1 MYPGLDDALGASNI
15 TTTSQIALQ
24 QAACEVAY
32 TADGYSQSITNLG
45 RVSLSSDNVFGEDGG
60 VHQLAVM
67 TGDATGGFTIDL
79 TIAV

>member
-1 MYPGLDDALGASNI
+1 MNVAIGDHRTRIS
-15 TTTSQIALQ
+15 TSAH
-24 QAACEVAY
+24 